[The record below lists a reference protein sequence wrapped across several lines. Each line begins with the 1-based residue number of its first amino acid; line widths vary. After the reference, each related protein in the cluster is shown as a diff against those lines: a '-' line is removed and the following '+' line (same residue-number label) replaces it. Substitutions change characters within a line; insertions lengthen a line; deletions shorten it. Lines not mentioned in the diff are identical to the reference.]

1 MGIEL
6 ILAIMI
12 FGVGAGAAY
21 VIMEYRAYGER
32 ESAQKRLNTVQNTL
46 TATKKDL
53 QGYTKY
59 AEYLAPAKNVLTDK
73 KKSMHAKVIRELSF
87 TENIPKDPP
96 RIKNIITIVV
106 KYNADFVYEVDL
118 KPDSFDIVLTNN
130 GIQIQVNKPTLVGL
144 PVIKVISTEIPLKDA
159 LEDEKPVI
167 NEIQKKLPPIAYA
180 YGPLIA
186 MDECVRAYCE
196 KKLIECLREFLMSQ
210 PGVKKVPVI
219 SVSFK

>member
-6 ILAIMI
+6 ILGFMV
-12 FGVGAGAAY
+12 FCVGAGGAY
-21 VIMEYRAYGER
+21 VIMEYYAFGER
-32 ESAQKRLNTVQNTL
+32 ESAQKRLTVVQNTL
-46 TATKKDL
+46 AATKKDL
-53 QGYTKY
+53 LGYTKY
-59 AEYLAPAKNVLTDK
+59 TEYLGPAKNVLTDK
-73 KKSMHAKVIRELSF
+73 KKSLYAKVTRELSF

-106 KYNADFVYEVDL
+106 KYNADFVFEVDL
-118 KPDSFDIVLTNN
+118 KPDNFDIVLTNT

-144 PVIKVISTEIPLKDA
+144 PVTKVVSTEIPLKDA

-167 NEIQKKLPPIAYA
+167 NDISKKLPPIAYA
-180 YGPLIA
+180 YGPLLA
-186 MDECVRAYCE
+186 MEECVRALAE
-196 KKLIECLREFLMSQ
+196 KRLTECLRDFLMSQ